1 MIVDL
6 SQHAFS
12 SGDKLF
18 FDANVWLAIF
28 PPPSNSQGERQ
39 RKYSKLLKRCKKAS
53 ADVYIDSTVLSEYLN
68 AYIRVRI
75 AQSYPEYVSKFK
87 EFREKCNSDYR
98 VIAGMAESN
107 MREIL
112 RIPNIHVI
120 DCKISGFDCDVMLT
134 DFGAGHS
141 DWNDL
146 VIVEVCKGG
155 SFDLITHDGDF
166 KDVQGLNI
174 MTYNEN
180 LLKVS

>member
-6 SQHAFS
+6 SKHTFS
-12 SGDKLF
+12 SGDRLF

-39 RKYSKLLKRCKKAS
+39 RMYSKFLKRCKKAS
-53 ADVYIDSTVLSEYLN
+53 ADLYIDSTVLSEYLN
-68 AYIRVRI
+68 AYTRARI
-75 AQSYPEYVSKFK
+75 AQSHPEYTSKFK

-98 VIAGMAESN
+98 AIASMAESN

-112 RIPNIHVI
+112 RIPNVHII
-120 DCKISGFDCDVMLT
+120 DCKMSVFDKDVMLT
-134 DFGAGHS
+134 DFGVGHS

-146 VIVEVCKGG
+146 VIVEVCKDG
-155 SFDLITHDGDF
+155 SYDLVTHDGDF

-174 MTYNEN
+174 MTYNAN
-180 LLKVS
+180 LLRAS